1 MSESIT
7 QREFARRKG
16 VHLSTVQSAI
26 KSGRIVVGADKKIDW
41 ESQAVAWD
49 VMRDTAKVRAN
60 APAAALAQVGAADLS
75 PKRASATPTLA
86 DARLAKEMYNAKL
99 RELEYQRGSGVVI
112 DKELVRTA
120 LFRFCRDTRDQILNI
135 PDRVAASVGADI
147 AEYLEQKPP
156 TEPVSADNIERIVR
170 KAWDKESRHIL
181 ERLEYG
187 PKIGAL

>member
-60 APAAALAQVGAADLS
+60 APAAALAQVGVADLS

-135 PDRVAASVGADI
+135 PDRVSASVAAEI
-147 AEYLEQKPP
+147 AEYLEQKPQS
-156 TEPVSADNIERIVR
+156 EPVSPDAIERIVR

-181 ERLEYG
+181 ERLTYG

>member
-1 MSESIT
+1 MPESLTI
-7 QREFARRKG
+7 REFATRKG
-16 VHLSTVQSAI
+16 VAIGAVQSAL
-26 KSGRIVVGADKKIDW
+26 KSGRIVRGSDKKIDW
-41 ESQAVAWD
+41 DSQSVAWD
-49 VMRDTAKVRAN
+49 SKRDTAKVRAN
-60 APAAALAQVGAADLS
+60 APAAALAQVGGTDLS
-75 PKRASATPTLA
+75 PKRASTTPTLA

-99 RELEYQRGSGVVI
+99 RELEYQRGSGAVI
-112 DKELVRTA
+112 DKELVRSA